1 MKEKNV
7 VISIIVSPSA
17 AALSGLILISFHGLC
32 PKIIYLLL
40 PAFISILLCAIM
52 ALLAFYLKY
61 KKPAVLIGETA
72 RLLAWIWLIGVLIK
86 VIQSYQGDNFLFWLF
101 VFIEAIAIVLLMIFM
116 VIAAETT
123 KSYE

>member
-1 MKEKNV
+1 MKRK
-7 VISIIVSPSA
+7 IITTSIIIASTA
-17 AALSGLILISFHGLC
+17 TLLGLILIFFHGLC
-32 PKIIYLLL
+32 PKITYLLL
-40 PAFISILLCAIM
+40 PAFISILLCVIV

-86 VIQSYQGDNFLFWLF
+86 VIQSYEGDNFLFWLF

-116 VIAAETT
+116 VIAVE
-123 KSYE
+123 SN